1 MVNTREAQDNRKAPA
16 YDQTSYNSEK
26 SGMGGKKTVSVFGLG
41 FVGLTTALGFA
52 ETGCRVFGI
61 DVDKER
67 KRSLRN
73 GTVPFHEPH
82 MEGIL
87 NKHFNRSFFI
97 TDDISE
103 AVKESTYIF
112 YCVGTPYGAD
122 GSADL
127 TYLFSAIDSTLDAI
141 HDEKFR
147 VLVTKSTIPPS
158 TTAEKILPY
167 VKRKGDKSEFL
178 GIANNPEFLREGHCW
193 EDFMD
198 ADRIVLGV
206 NDEKA
211 KELLVEL
218 YKPMGIP
225 IKCVTHSTGEFIK
238 YLSNT
243 LLATLIS
250 YSNEMAQAAEA
261 FGGIEVAE
269 AFRILHMDKRWNG
282 CNMTSYVYP
291 GCGYGGYCLPKD
303 TSAFYAQAL
312 EKGFE
317 ASILNQVIKTNTERP
332 KQIAEKIA
340 RHLTDLPRQSN
351 SGKAERG
358 QIYRTVGI
366 LGLSFKPGSDDVRDT
381 PAMKIIGQLKKLGCE
396 NIIGYDPIAAE
407 EFRRRYPDAGICYAD
422 SMQEIYDK
430 ADVLALVTAWE
441 EFRDVPTLG
450 DKKIIDCRY
459 ML

>member
-1 MVNTREAQDNRKAPA
+1 MVNTKDELDNQKASVQPT
-16 YDQTSYNSEK
+16 YDSDK

-87 NKHFNRSFFI
+87 NKHLNSSLFI
-97 TDDISE
+97 TDDILE

-167 VKRKGDKSEFL
+167 VKRKGDKSKFL

-193 EDFMD
+193 EDFME

-206 NDEKA
+206 NDEKSQ
-211 KELLVEL
+211 ELLVEL
-218 YKPMGIP
+218 YQPMGIP

-250 YSNEMAQAAEA
+250 YSNEMAQAAET

-332 KQIAEKIA
+332 KRIAEKIA

-351 SGKAERG
+351 SGKTERG
-358 QIYRTVGI
+358 QIYGTVGI

-381 PAMKIIGQLKKLGCE
+381 SAMKIIGQLNKLGCE

-430 ADVLALVTAWE
+430 ADILAIVTAWE